1 MTDKGQVAR
10 RLLLVDDHPVV
21 RQGLARVL
29 DEEPDLQVCAEAE
42 DAETAL
48 ELIEE
53 LKPDLAIVDLSLKG
67 TSGLELIKRIRSRF
81 DSVKVLVLSMHDEPQ
96 YIREARRAGA
106 RGYLL
111 KDSPPATLR
120 RAVRDVQRG
129 MELFPK
135 DLGPVEGASPL
146 DLLTPR
152 EREVLVRIARG
163 DTNKEVAAR
172 LSISPRTV
180 ETHRESLMGKLGIRT
195 VAGLTRLALEEGLLG
210 EGGSRAAT

>member
-1 MTDKGQVAR
+1 
-10 RLLLVDDHPVV
+10 
-21 RQGLARVL
+21 
-29 DEEPDLQVCAEAE
+29 
-42 DAETAL
+42 
-48 ELIEE
+48 
-53 LKPDLAIVDLSLKG
+53 
-67 TSGLELIKRIRSRF
+67 
-81 DSVKVLVLSMHDEPQ
+81 
-96 YIREARRAGA
+96 
-106 RGYLL
+106 
-111 KDSPPATLR
+111 
-120 RAVRDVQRG
+120 
-129 MELFPK
+129 
-135 DLGPVEGASPL
+135 PVEGASPL